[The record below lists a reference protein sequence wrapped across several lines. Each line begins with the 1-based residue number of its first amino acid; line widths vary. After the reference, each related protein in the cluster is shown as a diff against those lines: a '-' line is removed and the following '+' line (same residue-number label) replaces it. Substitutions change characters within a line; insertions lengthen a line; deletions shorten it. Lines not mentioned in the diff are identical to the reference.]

1 LTLEEEGRRREG
13 EREMWKGKEEEAVRE
28 LSRVWDLRWFGT
40 WRRRSQASSQAS
52 QAVSSLKER
61 AVRQHFG
68 LPWACPPKSLAV
80 TLTYGTWLHPSG
92 LLKQPRN
99 CLSSEATTFDVILE
113 TQTQFDERP

>member
-61 AVRQHFG
+61 AVRQLWLALG
-68 LPWACPPKSLAV
+68 LPPQELSGDSSLRDLASPLW
-80 TLTYGTWLHPSG
+80 TT
-92 LLKQPRN
+92 Q
-99 CLSSEATTFDVILE
+99 ATTELPV
-113 TQTQFDERP
+113 

>member
-40 WRRRSQASSQAS
+40 WRRRSQASS
-52 QAVSSLKER
+52 
-61 AVRQHFG
+61 
-68 LPWACPPKSLAV
+68 
-80 TLTYGTWLHPSG
+80 LHPSG